1 MERIARASI
10 SQAMLTKLVV
20 LLVMSMTLASHAV
33 CAESSTGRI
42 VGKVVS
48 TENGEAIIGASVM
61 LEGTKLGAAANLDG
75 EYVINDVPIGTYR
88 LIVSSVGRVRTAVEG
103 VTVTAKGTTRYD
115 ISLPPQEIMGQQ
127 VVVEA
132 TRLYNTD
139 ASMLR
144 ERERSNSVT
153 DAISSQSISRTG
165 AGNAAAAMSRVT
177 GASVVGG
184 KYVLIRGL
192 GGRYANTMLNGSL
205 LPAADQ
211 EKQSV
216 QLDIV
221 PSNLLDN
228 IIVQKTATPDKSGD
242 FAGGSVNLNTKSI
255 PDAMTLSFSTTSSYN
270 SETTFR
276 KDVLTFPGG
285 ANEWLGTD
293 ASSHRRPSIF
303 SQPGFSLPTPGT
315 LQASD
320 STAARMIDAASKS
333 LDNTF
338 DFTKRRPPLNQAYA
352 LSFGNQYS
360 LWNRSLGVLASLSYN
375 RSSSF
380 YDDGTRTR
388 WGGGGSGLTYE
399 YSLTDVKAT
408 EDVLIGGLA
417 GLAYQLS
424 PSSRL
429 NLMYNRNQSGQKQS
443 RFMYGAFPRD
453 FSDGNVWQTRVLQYT
468 QRSMNALQLDGEH
481 LVRWFKPIRVS
492 WKGSYTKNT
501 QEDPDR
507 RFFSSA
513 YTVYEDDTTYLAG
526 EGASFGGF
534 PSHYWRTLGEANK
547 EGQINLAVPL
557 ARPEGNARLKFG
569 ANYREK
575 NREQTEYMYS
585 MSSQA
590 TDILPGYDGNPNDY
604 YADSLVGIVGQDPI
618 THKYIFGRVVQGY
631 PIFGNYIGTQKI
643 ASSYAMTEFSPLKHF
658 DVIAGVRFESTRM
671 DVILKE
677 KSKPEGKLSS
687 DDWLPSVNL
696 VWHLQKTMNLRGAFG
711 MTLARPTLR
720 EMAPFGSWE
729 FLNDYIFVGNPNLKR
744 TLIYNYD
751 LRWEWF
757 TKPGKVLA
765 VSGFYKKFIDPVEKY
780 LSDYN
785 DNATWNNVPDATVY
799 GLEFEL
805 RQSVSIVPILRHF
818 SVSGNLTLAR
828 SRVAL
833 TENEYKTAKFY
844 DPNASRYRDFGGQS
858 RYLVNTDL
866 SYENQRSGTTASLV
880 YNVFGRRLTENVE
893 GQSPNIYEE
902 PFNSLDLVTSQRIWW
917 GLRAKF
923 AAKNILNDRFRKT
936 QRLPGKEYVAEEHSV
951 GKTYSL
957 SISYDL

>member
-1 MERIARASI
+1 MHAGQVRLVAALWLLLLTLSI
-10 SQAMLTKLVV
+10 QAFAQNVATGRLVGKIV
-20 LLVMSMTLASHAV
+20 G
-33 CAESSTGRI
+33 AES
-42 VGKVVS
+42 
-48 TENGEAIIGASVM
+48 GEAIIGASVM
-61 LEGTKLGAAANLDG
+61 LEGTKMGAAANLDG
-75 EYVINDVPIGTYR
+75 EYVINNVPEGTYR
-88 LIVSSVGRVRTAVEG
+88 LIFSSVGRVRTTVEA
-103 VTVTAKGTTRYD
+103 VTVTANGAARYD
-115 ISLPPQEIMGQQ
+115 ISLQPQEIVGQQ

-139 ASMLR
+139 ASMLK
-144 ERERSNSVT
+144 ERERASSVT
-153 DAISSQSISRTG
+153 DAISSESIAQTG

-216 QLDIV
+216 QLDIM

-276 KDVLTFPGG
+276 KDMLTFPGG
-285 ANEWLGTD
+285 SNEWLAND
-293 ASSHRRPSIF
+293 AASHGRPSLF
-303 SQPGFSLPTPGT
+303 SQPDFSLPTPGT
-315 LQASD
+315 LRAGD
-320 STAARMIDAASKS
+320 SAAAKIIDAASKS

-338 DFTKRRPPLNQAYA
+338 DFTKRSAPLNQAYA
-352 LSFGNQYS
+352 LSFGNQYP

-380 YDDGTRTR
+380 YDDGKRTR
-388 WGGGGSGLTYE
+388 WDGGTSGLSYE

-417 GLAYQLS
+417 GLAYQFS
-424 PSSRL
+424 SFSRL
-429 NLMYNRNQSGQKQS
+429 NLTYNRNQSGQKQS
-443 RFMYGAFPRD
+443 RLMYGAFPRD
-453 FSDGNVWQTRVLQYT
+453 FSEGSVWQTRVLQYT
-468 QRSMNALQLDGEH
+468 QRSMSSLQMNGEH
-481 LVRWFKPIRVS
+481 LAKWFRPIRVS
-492 WKGSYTKNT
+492 WKGSYSKNT
-501 QEDPDR
+501 QEEPDR

-513 YTVYEDDTTYLAG
+513 YTVYEGDTTYLAG

-534 PSHYWRTLGEANK
+534 PSHYWRNLDESNK
-547 EGQINLAVPL
+547 EGQIDLTIPFSKS
-557 ARPEGNARLKFG
+557 EGSAKLKFG

-604 YADSLVGIVGQDPI
+604 YADSLVGIIGQDPI

-631 PIFGNYIGTQKI
+631 PIFGNYTGTQKI
-643 ASSYAMTEFSPLKHF
+643 ASAYTMAEFSPLRHF

-671 DVILKE
+671 DVVLKE
-677 KSKPEGKLSS
+677 RSKPEGKLNS

-729 FLNDYIFVGNPNLKR
+729 FLNDYIFVGNPKLKR

-757 TKPGKVLA
+757 TKPGEVLA
-765 VSGFYKKFIDPVEKY
+765 VSAFYKKFIDPVEKY

-785 DNATWNNVPDATVY
+785 DNATWNNVPDARVY

-805 RQSVSIVPILRHF
+805 RQSLSMVPMLRCF

-844 DPNASRYRDFGGQS
+844 DANASRYRDFGGQS

-880 YNVFGRRLTENVE
+880 FNVFGRRLTENVE

-902 PFNSLDLVTSQRIWW
+902 PFNSLDLVASQRIWW
-917 GLRAKF
+917 GLKAKF
-923 AAKNILNDRFRKT
+923 AAKNILNDRFLKT
-936 QRLPGKEYVAEEHSV
+936 QSLPGKVYIAEEHSI
-951 GKTYSL
+951 GKSFSL
-957 SISYDL
+957 GISYEI

>member
-1 MERIARASI
+1 MKEGQMHAGQVR
-10 SQAMLTKLVV
+10 LVTV
-20 LLVMSMTLASHAV
+20 LLLLLMTLSLQAFAQNV
-33 CAESSTGRI
+33 ATGRLVGKIVGAES
-42 VGKVVS
+42 
-48 TENGEAIIGASVM
+48 GEAIIGASVM

-75 EYVINDVPIGTYR
+75 EYVINNIPVGTYR
-88 LIVSSVGRVRTAVEG
+88 LIVSSVGRVKTTIETVI
-103 VTVTAKGTTRYD
+103 VTANGATRYD
-115 ISLPPQEIMGQQ
+115 ISLRPQEVVGQQ

-132 TRLYNTD
+132 ARVYNTD
-139 ASMLR
+139 ASMLK
-144 ERERSNSVT
+144 ERELANSVT
-153 DAISSQSISRTG
+153 DAISSQSISKTG

-216 QLDIV
+216 QLDIM

-255 PDAMTLSFSTTSSYN
+255 PDALTLSFSSSSSY
-270 SETTFR
+270 STGTTFR

-285 ANEWLGTD
+285 SNEWLAND
-293 ASSHRRPSIF
+293 AASHGRPSLF
-303 SQPGFSLPTPGT
+303 TQSDFSLPTPGT
-315 LQASD
+315 LRNGD
-320 STAARMIDAASKS
+320 SATALMIDAASKS

-338 DFTKRRPPLNQAYA
+338 DFQKRRVPLNQAYA
-352 LSFGNQYS
+352 LSIGNQYS
-360 LWNRSLGVLASLSYN
+360 LWDRPLGVLASLSYN

-380 YDDGTRTR
+380 YDDGKRTR
-388 WGGGGSGLTYE
+388 WGGGASGLFYE

-417 GLAYQLS
+417 SLAYRLS
-424 PSSRL
+424 PSSTVSL
-429 NLMYNRNQSGQKQS
+429 LYNRNQSGQKQS
-443 RFMYGAFPRD
+443 RFMYGDFPRD
-453 FSDGNVWQTRVLQYT
+453 FTEESVWQTRVLQYT

-481 LVRWFKPIRVS
+481 LVQWFRPIRVS

-513 YTVYEDDTTYLAG
+513 YTVYEGDTTYLAG

-534 PSHYWRTLGEANK
+534 PSHYWRNLSESNK
-547 EGQINLAVPL
+547 EGQIDLAVPL
-557 ARPEGNARLKFG
+557 AGPEGNAKLMFG

-575 NREQTEYMYS
+575 SRKQTEYMYS

-590 TDILPGYDGNPNDY
+590 TDRLPGYDGNPNDY
-604 YADSLVGIVGQDPI
+604 YADSLLGIIGRDPV
-618 THKYIFGRVVQGY
+618 TQKYIFGRVVQGY
-631 PIFGNYIGTQKI
+631 PIFGNYTGTQKI
-643 ASSYAMTEFSPLKHF
+643 ASAYAMAEFSPIKHL
-658 DVIAGVRFESTRM
+658 DVIAGVRFESTLM
-671 DVILKE
+671 DVLLKE
-677 KSKPEGKLSS
+677 KSKPEGKLSKN
-687 DDWLPSVNL
+687 DWLPSVNL
-696 VWHLQKTMNLRGAFG
+696 VWHLQKAMNLRGAFG

-729 FLNDYIFVGNPNLKR
+729 FLNDYIFVGNPNLHR

-757 TKPGKVLA
+757 TKPGEVFA
-765 VSGFYKKFIDPVEKY
+765 VSAFYKKFIDPVEKY
-780 LSDYN
+780 LSDFN
-785 DNATWNNVPDATVY
+785 DNATWNNVPDARVY
-799 GLEFEL
+799 GLELEA
-805 RQSVSIVPILRHF
+805 RQSLSMVPVLRHF

-833 TENEYKTAKFY
+833 TQNEYESAKFF

-858 RYLVNTDL
+858 KYLINTDL
-866 SYENQRSGTTASLV
+866 SYDNYRSGTTASVV
-880 YNVFGRRLTENVE
+880 YHVFGKRLTENVE

-902 PFNSLDLVTSQRIWW
+902 PFHSLDLVASQRIWW
-917 GLRAKF
+917 GLKAKF

-936 QRLPGKEYVAEEHSV
+936 QTLPDKVYVAEEYSV
-951 GKTYSL
+951 GKSYSL
-957 SISYDL
+957 GIAYEL